1 MNKRDM
7 MTAIVAGGVGAALSA
22 ASRSAHAA
30 AGTASV
36 PEIPFELWAS
46 VNRATQAYA
55 DCVDRFDIAGLVAL
69 FTPDCVYDYAPGLV
83 MKGRDAVAAGARRS
97 LANVVRSS
105 HSVGPPTVVTG
116 DSPGTYRS
124 TVYFTAYHQHKDGGE
139 HTVYGRY
146 IDDFRID
153 GSSALLIAHRL
164 TVGHAEV
171 GTSAPRHWLER
182 SPS

>member
-7 MTAIVAGGVGAALSA
+7 MAAIVTGGVGAALSA
-22 ASRSAHAA
+22 PSPTARGA
-30 AGTASV
+30 AGTASA
-36 PEIPFELWAS
+36 PDISFEVWAS
-46 VNRATQAYA
+46 VNRATQGYA
-55 DCVDRFDIAGLVAL
+55 DCVDRFDIEGLVAL

-83 MKGRDAVAAGARRS
+83 MKGRDAVAQGARRS

-105 HSVGPPTVVTG
+105 HSVGPPTVVPG
-116 DSPGTYRS
+116 NSPGTYHS
-124 TVYFTAYHQHKDGGE
+124 ITYFTAYHQQKDGRE

-146 IDDFRID
+146 VDDFRTD

-182 SPS
+182 NPS